1 MSLNW
6 DASNIKVG
14 WDTLDEDGR
23 DQVAN
28 LAWILMATGIKN
40 VTVDNVEELYIRI
53 ELYIALTD
61 VRGWHYSLDELKGY
75 IGYST
80 NVTSETRT
88 QWTKRII
95 NRFAESRIRLANE
108 AKQDA

>member
-6 DASNIKVG
+6 DASSIKVG
-14 WDTLDEDGR
+14 WDTLNEYDR
-23 DQVAN
+23 DQVAH
-28 LAWILMATGIKN
+28 LAFVLMATGIKN
-40 VTVDNVEELYIRI
+40 ITEDNVEELYIRI
-53 ELYIALTD
+53 ELFIALTR
-61 VRGWHYSLDELKGY
+61 VTGWDYSLDELKGY

-88 QWTKRII
+88 QWTKRAV